1 MLKFLNAFG
10 LEPHGSDGE
19 NWVTVLAYIDV
30 RPLLFLAGLPIFI
43 LFTVLGCRVMRSTV
57 GKGKAVFIAV
67 VVFTG
72 LFCFFLT
79 GFGPFVDQIT
89 TREYMMTWEIKP
101 PTTHGTQESEVILSF
116 VDFPNHYIGQYSD
129 QLAEHLR
136 AEGKQQVKVV
146 FEVVTDFGKVRGF
159 SETEIA
165 GLKSWRSDGGFAGSR
180 GEPSES
186 PWN

>member
-1 MLKFLNAFG
+1 M
-10 LEPHGSDGE
+10 
-19 NWVTVLAYIDV
+19 TVLAYIDV
-30 RPLLFLAGLPIFI
+30 RPLLFLAGLSTFI
-43 LFTVLGCRVMRSTV
+43 LFTILGCRVMRSTV

-67 VVFTG
+67 VIFTG

-79 GFGPFVDQIT
+79 GFGPFVDQIA
-89 TREYMMTWEIKP
+89 TREYMMTWEVKP
-101 PTTHGTQESEVILSF
+101 PPTHGTHESEVILSF

-136 AEGKQQVKVV
+136 AEGKQPVKVV

-165 GLKSWRSDGGFAGSR
+165 GLKVWRSDGGFAGSR